1 MIQVTNLTFSYPG
14 SYDAVF
20 DCFSFQFDTQW
31 RLGFLG
37 RNGRGKTT
45 LLRLLMGQYEYGG
58 SISGVP
64 PCTYFPH
71 PVSTPGNWR
80 WRYSPPSVPRLR
92 SGSYCGKADFWA
104 WSPKHSTALLKLSP
118 TASRPSAFWQPSF
131 AGNPGIC

>member
-1 MIQVTNLTFSYPG
+1 M
-14 SYDAVF
+14 F
-20 DCFSFQFDTQW
+20 DGVSFQFDAQW

-71 PVSTPGNWR
+71 PVQPQATGAGGTLR
-80 WRYSPPSVPRLR
+80 RL
-92 SGSYCGKADFWA
+92 SHG
-104 WSPKHSTALLKLSP
+104 
-118 TASRPSAFWQPSF
+118 
-131 AGNPGIC
+131 

>member
-20 DCFSFQFDTQW
+20 DGVSFQFDAQW

-71 PVSTPGNWR
+71 PVSN
-80 WRYSPPSVPRLR
+80 PRQL
-92 SGSYCGKADFWA
+92 
-104 WSPKHSTALLKLSP
+104 ALEVLLSL
-118 TASRPSAFWQPSF
+118 
-131 AGNPGIC
+131 IHI